1 MRGEYNAGHAGAVRY
16 VELPPRARRIPVRAA
31 GFNVGAGTTSA
42 CAENTIE
49 FELTDFLPGNYLRVR
64 GEYMADQDN
73 QTVNKE
79 LPPRARRILENL
91 TAAGILVGTTS
102 ACAENTE
109 HKPEIYDVVR
119 NYLRVSGEYRVFSS
133 SNVKVSELPPRAQ
146 RIRQPSSLL
155 SLSSGT
161 TSACAENT
169 GWMLGRNCS
178 RWNYLRVRGEYIYT
192 IAGVFFGMELP
203 PRARRILFAG

>member
-91 TAAGILVGTTS
+91 TAAGILVGTTNRKS
-102 ACAENTE
+102 MMWC
-109 HKPEIYDVVR
+109 
-119 NYLRVSGEYRVFSS
+119 
-133 SNVKVSELPPRAQ
+133 
-146 RIRQPSSLL
+146 
-155 SLSSGT
+155 GT

-169 GWMLGRNCS
+169 GFFPHPMLRFRNYLRVRREYVNQAHFSAFPQELPPRARRILAGCWAAIVVGGTTS
-178 RWNYLRVRGEYIYT
+178 ACAENTSIQLRAYSSGWNYLRVRGEYFLQ
-192 IAGVFFGMELP
+192 GDGEVF
-203 PRARRILFAG
+203 